1 MCYTSILIKMYFSN
15 VQHRY
20 YLKKNVTKVH
30 RRYFD
35 SFTCM
40 KNETIMYHIYLA
52 TKMKNKLEKHIK
64 NYKTQ
69 ENIYNI

>member
-1 MCYTSILIKMYFSN
+1 M
-15 VQHRY
+15 QRY

-30 RRYFD
+30 RRHFE

-40 KNETIMYHIYLA
+40 KNENTMYHIYLT
-52 TKMKNKLEKHIK
+52 TKLKKNVKKHIK

-69 ENIYNI
+69 ENIYNIQTRNEIKFS